1 MLRKRRK
8 DNNILQEISSYLDF
22 IWYLIIL
29 SVACVFMVISFLF
42 FQVSFIQNL
51 VFCVERVYR
60 VPDFGVWERGSK
72 YNNGSTEL
80 HSRYFPSFKG
90 ILVLFKCI
98 DLNTKLKLQS
108 IKLDLLLILVQ
119 LVFLSVILIGFTYN
133 KSNVLGIIDRCLK
146 GEGLSPTL
154 THSSALS
161 LTHSLAFLVNHVVS
175 FPLQLH
181 YLRYQICY
189 VQAPAVYAVHV
200 RPFSMLEIIVTRSRD
215 SHTFNKA

>member
-1 MLRKRRK
+1 MRSSRSSLVTQKVRGQSGIYKTMLRKRRK
-8 DNNILQEISSYLDF
+8 DNNILWEISSYLDF

-29 SVACVFMVISFLF
+29 LSVVCVLMFVSFPF

-90 ILVLFKCI
+90 IFVLFKCV
-98 DLNTKLKLQS
+98 DLNMKLQLQS

-119 LVFLSVILIGFTYN
+119 LVFLSVIQIGFTFN
-133 KSNVLGIIDRCLK
+133 TSNVLGIIDRCLK
-146 GEGLSPTL
+146 GARPVFHSSPTVQP
-154 THSSALS
+154 S
-161 LTHSLAFLVNHVVS
+161 L
-175 FPLQLH
+175 
-181 YLRYQICY
+181 
-189 VQAPAVYAVHV
+189 
-200 RPFSMLEIIVTRSRD
+200 
-215 SHTFNKA
+215 